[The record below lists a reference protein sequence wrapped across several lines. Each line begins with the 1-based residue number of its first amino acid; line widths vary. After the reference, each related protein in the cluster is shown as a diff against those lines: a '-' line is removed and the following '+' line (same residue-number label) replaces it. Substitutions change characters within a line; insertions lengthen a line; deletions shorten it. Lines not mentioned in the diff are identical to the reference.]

1 MFAGKTP
8 IGRANKEMSL
18 RFEQRRSLLKVRT
31 LLYDLLNP
39 QRRPKTVKELRQRV
53 SSAVRHFPPLDE
65 RGEPLWSMDE
75 FDS

>member
-1 MFAGKTP
+1 
-8 IGRANKEMSL
+8 MSL
-18 RFEQRRSLLKVRT
+18 KFEQRKSLIKVRA

-39 QRRPKTVKELRQRV
+39 QQRPKTVKELRQRV

-65 RGEPLWSMDE
+65 RGEPLWSQDE